1 MSPATHPP
9 LTFAFECTHSLLP
22 HGCSPYVLCFLAR
35 TPPPSP
41 FTWRGC
47 VYMKLLVFARAPPCL
62 DRPLFLFFLFFL
74 FLLFPP
80 FLPLSQQPFVV
91 HPILFSLFSFLF
103 PLSSFLYSS
112 PFPPLPIL
120 CSFESRLVHVRFCV
134 LYSPLFVCKRTR
146 AFEVH
151 VCVCFW
157 ASERVLCAR
166 L

>member
-1 MSPATHPP
+1 MFPFSFLVFLLVFVHTLFSLLIDTFFFLFFFFLRRSDLRRCCPMSPATHPP

-112 PFPPLPIL
+112 PFT
-120 CSFESRLVHVRFCV
+120 STSH
-134 LYSPLFVCKRTR
+134 SLF
-146 AFEVH
+146 F
-151 VCVCFW
+151 
-157 ASERVLCAR
+157 
-166 L
+166 